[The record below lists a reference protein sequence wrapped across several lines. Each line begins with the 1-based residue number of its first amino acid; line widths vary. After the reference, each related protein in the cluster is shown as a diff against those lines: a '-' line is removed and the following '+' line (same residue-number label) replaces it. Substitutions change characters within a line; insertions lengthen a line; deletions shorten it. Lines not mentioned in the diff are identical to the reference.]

1 MKSVSLLEILHT
13 FKYFD
18 LLKNHYCSKHNS
30 RVTIECNFIWDF
42 YFYTNIY
49 PAPPKLFLYQ
59 VKKTG
64 PLPIRAHWS
73 VQFLRWTVDLV
84 CACTCSWLQVV
95 VVSVSVL
102 FHLTHT
108 FNILVPYVFALV
120 LLTLLAREYPL
131 S

>member
-1 MKSVSLLEILHT
+1 MSIFTPIYVQLLQS
-13 FKYFD
+13 Y
-18 LLKNHYCSKHNS
+18 
-30 RVTIECNFIWDF
+30 
-42 YFYTNIY
+42 
-49 PAPPKLFLYQ
+49 FLYQ
-59 VKKTG
+59 AKKTG

-108 FNILVPYVFALV
+108 FNILVPYFFALV